1 MVNKI
6 LSTIKDFFLN
16 VWDKIKNKDLVVEKS
31 KKKRQFSPLAIVL
44 GVVLGVYVISMILPL
59 LWVVL
64 TTLKSVVEYEFM
76 EMPNSDR
83 LGNILWWPKEITFEN
98 YVKAYKHFYVEV
110 DVIFNGKPAI
120 ARFNIFQQ
128 FVNSIL
134 FSVGSAIAFTFT
146 SLVMGYAAARFKY
159 KFSEFIYMFVLVT
172 LALPIVG
179 SMPSEIAVSQAL
191 GFFDTFLGIWIMRCT
206 FLNTYFLIFY
216 AQFKMIPMDYTEA
229 AKIDGA
235 TPLAVMLRII
245 VPLAAGTTSAVF
257 VLNFIGLWNDFQI
270 PMVYL
275 PSHPVAAYGMYQFQ
289 NTAIVEIAHTPP
301 RLAGICLMT
310 FPIVVFYAIFN
321 KKLNVN
327 LSVGG
332 IKG

>member
-1 MVNKI
+1 MQ
-6 LSTIKDFFLN
+6 
-16 VWDKIKNKDLVVEKS
+16 KIKEKTS
-31 KKKRQFSPLAIVL
+31 ILGIVL
-44 GVVLGVYVISMILPL
+44 GIVLGLYVISMILPL
-59 LWVVL
+59 LWTVL
-64 TTLKSVVEYEFM
+64 TTLKSIAEYEFM

-83 LGNILWWPKEITFEN
+83 LGNILWWPKEITFKN
-98 YVKAYKHFYVEV
+98 YATAYKYFYIDV
-110 DVIFNGKPAI
+110 DVMVNGKPAI

-128 FVNSIL
+128 FINSIL
-134 FSVGSAIAFTFT
+134 FSVGSALAFTIT
-146 SLVMGYAAARFKY
+146 SMVMGYATARFKY
-159 KFSEFIYMFVLVT
+159 KFSEFIYAFVLVT

-179 SMPSEIAVSQAL
+179 SMPSEIATSQAL
-191 GFFDTFLGIWIMRCT
+191 GFFDTFWGIWIMRST

-216 AQFKMIPMDYTEA
+216 AQFKMIPHDYTEA

-235 TPLAVMLRII
+235 TPLAVMVQII
-245 VPLAAGTTSAVF
+245 MPLAAGTTSAVF
-257 VLNFIGLWNDFQI
+257 VLNFIALWNDFQI

-289 NTAIVEIAHTPP
+289 NTAIVEIAHTPT
-301 RLAGICLMT
+301 RLAGISLMT
-310 FPIVVFYAIFN
+310 FPIIVFYAIFN

>member
-1 MVNKI
+1 MRYDWTTFINI
-6 LSTIKDFFLN
+6 FLFFFLPFIDFKWN
-16 VWDKIKNKDLVVEKS
+16 
-31 KKKRQFSPLAIVL
+31 
-44 GVVLGVYVISMILPL
+44 
-59 LWVVL
+59 
-64 TTLKSVVEYEFM
+64 
-76 EMPNSDR
+76 
-83 LGNILWWPKEITFEN
+83 
-98 YVKAYKHFYVEV
+98 
-110 DVIFNGKPAI
+110 PA
-120 ARFNIFQQ
+120 
-128 FVNSIL
+128 
-134 FSVGSAIAFTFT
+134 
-146 SLVMGYAAARFKY
+146 
-159 KFSEFIYMFVLVT
+159 
-172 LALPIVG
+172 
-179 SMPSEIAVSQAL
+179 
-191 GFFDTFLGIWIMRCT
+191 

-235 TPLAVMLRII
+235 TPLAVMLQII
-245 VPLAAGTTSAVF
+245 APLAAGTTSAVF

-289 NTAIVEIAHTPP
+289 TAAWPYEINNTPT

>member
-1 MVNKI
+1 MQ
-6 LSTIKDFFLN
+6 
-16 VWDKIKNKDLVVEKS
+16 KIKEKTS
-31 KKKRQFSPLAIVL
+31 ILGIVL
-44 GVVLGVYVISMILPL
+44 GIVLGLYVISMILPL
-59 LWVVL
+59 LWMVL
-64 TTLKSVVEYEFM
+64 TTLKSIAEYEFM

-83 LGNILWWPKEITFEN
+83 LGNILWWPKEITFKN
-98 YVKAYKHFYVEV
+98 YATAYKYFYIDV
-110 DVIFNGKPAI
+110 DVMVNGKPAI

-128 FVNSIL
+128 FINSIL
-134 FSVGSAIAFTFT
+134 FSVGSALAFTIT
-146 SLVMGYAAARFKY
+146 SMVMGYATARFKY
-159 KFSEFIYMFVLVT
+159 KFSEFIYAFVLVT

-179 SMPSEIAVSQAL
+179 SMPSEIATSQAL
-191 GFFDTFLGIWIMRCT
+191 GFFDTFWGIWIMRST

-216 AQFKMIPMDYTEA
+216 AQFKMIPHDYTEA

-235 TPLAVMLRII
+235 TPLAVMVQII
-245 VPLAAGTTSAVF
+245 MPLAAGTTSAVF
-257 VLNFIGLWNDFQI
+257 VLNFIALWNDFQI

-289 NTAIVEIAHTPP
+289 NTAIVEIAHTPT